1 MAMDPM
7 TSPELRLGTV
17 AEVTGA
23 WATIDPSVASAV
35 EEFHIGMAAFLDNR
49 LKWRRGQA
57 LTVLELRAYRLS
69 KPLVVVP
76 LPEHFGCFSWGELS
90 SSHLNRLR
98 CCPGSC
104 KDVCMSRAIHTSR
117 SSLAVVVKALPQNGF
132 EALHSSEALCV

>member
-1 MAMDPM
+1 MAMDPK

-23 WATIDPSVASAV
+23 WATTDPSVAYAV
-35 EEFHIGMAAFLDNR
+35 EDFHIGTAAFLDNR

-76 LPEHFGCFSWGELS
+76 QPGHFGCFSWGEMS
-90 SSHLNRLR
+90 SS
-98 CCPGSC
+98 
-104 KDVCMSRAIHTSR
+104 VFI
-117 SSLAVVVKALPQNGF
+117 
-132 EALHSSEALCV
+132 